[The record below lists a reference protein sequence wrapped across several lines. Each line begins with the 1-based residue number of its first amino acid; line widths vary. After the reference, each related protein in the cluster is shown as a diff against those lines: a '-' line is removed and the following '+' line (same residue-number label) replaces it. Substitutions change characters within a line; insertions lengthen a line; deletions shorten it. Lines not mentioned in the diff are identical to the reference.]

1 MKMEK
6 LEEELNRLADDGWR
20 VSVLY
25 PYQFKEQL
33 KLFILL
39 EKEKELLKA

>member
-1 MKMEK
+1 M
-6 LEEELNRLADDGWR
+6 
-20 VSVLY
+20 VSRPVTVLY

>member
-6 LEEELNRLADDGWR
+6 LEEELNPPSRRWLARLRA
-20 VSVLY
+20 Y